1 MAPRQ
6 PGTSRRPQKPP
17 REAAWT
23 APPVRCPSGRRRY
36 TSADTA
42 SAHYRVSRGGSVV
55 VACAACGGW
64 HHERAAKVAS

>member
-1 MAPRQ
+1 MPPRQ
-6 PGTSRRPQKPP
+6 PGTSKRAPKAP

-23 APPVRCPSGRRRY
+23 TPQVRCPTGRRRY

-55 VACAACGGW
+55 VGCDLCSGY
-64 HHERAAKVAS
+64 HHTRKEQP